1 MSAAGCTECITS
13 LSMRS
18 KGKKCLH
25 NFLGGVQGNLLNTCG
40 PKVAALR
47 CRAKAKGNRAQKA
60 GPWDANL
67 SSPGHISSQ
76 EGCDQEVEPCMSTKG
91 PLQHFADYLCCQLK
105 AQVMI

>member
-13 LSMRS
+13 PSMRS
-18 KGKKCLH
+18 KGKKHLR
-25 NFLGGVQGNLLNTCG
+25 NFSGGVQGNLLNTRG

-47 CRAKAKGNRAQKA
+47 RRAKAKGNWAQKA
-60 GPWDANL
+60 GPQDANL
-67 SSPGHISSQ
+67 SSPGHISLQ
-76 EGCDQEVEPCMSTKG
+76 EGCDQEVEPRMSTKG